1 MVAPPHIINTLITL
15 DIRSLAE
22 VIQELTEEVNR
33 KPSEERRLLSNLL
46 TGVKSN
52 RNNSNTHERVI
63 DHLINYQ
70 DEVSGAYGFIHIN
83 LAKDR
88 GIVPLEMKSSSWKF
102 LINRVSEDER
112 IKPLNLRKHSQP
124 APVKN
129 VGRPPALYIT
139 DDCNIETLYNSTSSQ
154 YEITVPEQAERL
166 ATIIAAHSV
175 WVDCTI
181 NSCVDLRKIREI
193 TKNNLIP
200 DFGAGYQAISNKFIR
215 DNLIDRLPKGRRG
228 WVQQGPFIL
237 MKRA

>member
-1 MVAPPHIINTLITL
+1 MVAPPHIINTLVTL
-15 DIRSLAE
+15 DIESLAE
-22 VIQELTEEVNR
+22 VLHELTEEVNR
-33 KPSEERRLLSNLL
+33 RPSDERRVVSKLLS
-46 TGVKSN
+46 GVKSN
-52 RNNSNTHERVI
+52 RNNSNTHERVVE
-63 DHLINYQ
+63 HLTSYQ

-102 LINRVSEDER
+102 LITRVAEDER
-112 IKPLNLRKHSQP
+112 IKPLNLRKHTQP
-124 APVKN
+124 APIKN

-139 DDCNIETLYNSTSSQ
+139 DDCNIESLYSSTSSQ

-166 ATIIAAHSV
+166 ATLIASHTV
-175 WVDCTI
+175 WDECPVTAR
-181 NSCVDLRKIREI
+181 VDLRNIREI

-228 WVQQGPFIL
+228 WEQQGPFIL
-237 MKRA
+237 MKRE